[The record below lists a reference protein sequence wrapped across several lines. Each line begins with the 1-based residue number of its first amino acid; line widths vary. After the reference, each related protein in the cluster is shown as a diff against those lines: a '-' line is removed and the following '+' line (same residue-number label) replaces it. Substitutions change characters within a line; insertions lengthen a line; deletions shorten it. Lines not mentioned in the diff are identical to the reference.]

1 MSIKI
6 IAGQAVAMS
15 EDEIAEQQARR
26 AAAQRTP
33 SVAVLIGQV
42 KAAAEQ
48 QRLYYITAG
57 HGKAAE
63 YAGLLLELSRYDA
76 DPAPTP
82 ENYPYLSAGA
92 GEATG
97 RSFAEEVKLVRTT
110 AQRWVPIN
118 AVIRRLE
125 IEAVEAIRAAA
136 KAGDIEAMQTAAEVD
151 WSVVDRKAAEVQIR

>member
-1 MSIKI
+1 MPRILDRDDI
-6 IAGQAVAMS
+6 VHF
-15 EDEIAEQQARR
+15 AEQLTQQVKTEAE
-26 AAAQRTP
+26 AQR
-33 SVAVLIGQV
+33 
-42 KAAAEQ
+42 
-48 QRLYYITAG
+48 QRYITAG

-97 RSFAEEVKLVRTT
+97 RSFAEEVNLVRTT
-110 AQRWVPIN
+110 AQRWVPMN

-125 IEAVEAIRAAA
+125 IEVVEAIRAAA
-136 KAGDIEAMQTAAEVD
+136 KTGDIEAMQAAATVD
-151 WSVVDRKAAEVQIR
+151 WSVVDRKAAEVQSG